1 MQNIGQLLDI
11 KGRGLWSVGP
21 DDTVFSTIELM
32 ADKRVGAVVVLEE
45 EKLVGIVSERDYAR
59 KVILKHRASR
69 ETKVREIMSDKV
81 VCVHEC
87 STINNCLTLMNGRG
101 FRHLPVTE
109 GEDNHPVAM
118 VSVTDLVRAI
128 ISNQRAEIEQLKHYI
143 LG

>member
-1 MQNIGQLLDI
+1 MEYIRQLLDV

-21 DDTVFSTIELM
+21 DDTVFAAIELM
-32 ADKRVGAVVVLEE
+32 ACKRVGALAVLEN
-45 EKLVGIVSERDYAR
+45 EKLVGIISERDYAR

-87 STINNCLTLMNGRG
+87 STINECMTLMSGRG

-109 GEDNHPVAM
+109 GDDNHPVAM
-118 VSVTDLVRAI
+118 ISTTDLVRSI
-128 ISNQRAEIEQLKHYI
+128 ISNQKSEIEQLKHYI